1 MNRGP
6 ALPRSGYLL
15 LAGITL
21 FWGANWPAM
30 KIVLG
35 ELPIWWFRS
44 LCLLVGGIGLLLA
57 EPLTRR
63 KVAALGLVLGE
74 TVGAQE
80 LAAVFFPS
88 AARPSAPA

>member
-1 MNRGP
+1 MNPGP

-35 ELPIWWFRS
+35 ELPVWWFRS
-44 LCLLVGGIGLLLA
+44 LCLLVGGIGLLLIA
-57 EPLTRR
+57 RLSRQRLSVPPNEAGPLLRER
-63 KVAALGLVLGE
+63 VAA
-74 TVGAQE
+74 
-80 LAAVFFPS
+80 
-88 AARPSAPA
+88 